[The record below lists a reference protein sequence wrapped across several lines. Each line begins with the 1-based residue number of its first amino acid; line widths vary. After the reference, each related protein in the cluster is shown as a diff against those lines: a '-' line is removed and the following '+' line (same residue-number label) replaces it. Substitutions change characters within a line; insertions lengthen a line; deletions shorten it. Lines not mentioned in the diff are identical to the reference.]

1 MSANGASGGLAD
13 PRSGGNGSGRPK
25 RRWRPDPSIKW
36 HFDIDVV
43 GSCNLRCPSCPVANS
58 WDARTPAAYMRP
70 ELLQKIM
77 DKATS
82 ECSRL
87 DVALYNW
94 TEPFLHPKLAE
105 MIGIVRSY
113 GVACGLST
121 NLNLI
126 NNLDAIMQADPG
138 MLKISLSGF
147 TQDTYGVTHR
157 RGDIEVVKR
166 NMVEVARA
174 KARARSATRIEVIFH
189 RYLGNHEDEAHMGEY
204 AESLGFEFTPV
215 WAYLMPLEKALAFAA
230 GDATDVRLNEEDRA
244 LIDRLALPL
253 DRAIEA
259 ARQARVPTCSLRD
272 RQMTLTPAGDVMLC
286 CAVYDQSK
294 YTLGA
299 YLDTPLDELQEMKY
313 RHRQCGT
320 CMKHGL
326 HTLFTYGSEEFDRLA
341 LENVARHHPDARLE
355 GMGARER
362 RSRGIRGLP
371 RRARREVDK
380 LRARLGIGA

>member
-1 MSANGASGGLAD
+1 MSANRASRGLAD
-13 PRSGGNGSGRPK
+13 PRRGGNGSGR

-43 GSCNLRCPSCPVANS
+43 GSCNLRCPSCPVGNS
-58 WDARTPAAYMRP
+58 WDARTPTAYMRP
-70 ELLQKIM
+70 ELLRKIM

-82 ECSRL
+82 ECGRL

-105 MIGIVRSY
+105 MIRVVRSY
-113 GVACGLST
+113 GVSCGLST

-147 TQDTYGVTHR
+147 TQDTYRVTHR

-166 NMVEVARA
+166 NMAAVAEARS
-174 KARARSATRIEVIFH
+174 RARSATRIEVIFH
-189 RYLGNHEDEAHMGEY
+189 RYLGNHGDEARMGEY

-230 GDATDVRLNEEDRA
+230 GGADDARLSDGDRA

-259 ARQARVPTCSLRD
+259 AKRARAPTCSLRD
-272 RQMTLTPAGDVMLC
+272 RQMTLTPKGDVMLC
-286 CAVYDQSK
+286 CTVYDQSK

-299 YLDTPLDELQEMKY
+299 YLDIPLDELQEMKY

-326 HTLFTYGSEEFDRLA
+326 HTLFTYASEEFDRLA
-341 LENVARHHPDARLE
+341 LDNVARRHPDARLE

-362 RSRGIRGLP
+362 RGIRGLP
-371 RRARREVDK
+371 RRAKREYDK